1 MPLVLVLA
9 ELNELY
15 LLLVGLI
22 FNVLSTIVLNL
33 KTVPPINDVVQL
45 RELRVL
51 FNITFRGH

>member
-15 LLLVGLI
+15 LLFVGLI
-22 FNVLSTIVLNL
+22 LNVLSTIVLNL

-45 RELRVL
+45 SELRVL
-51 FNITFRGH
+51 FNS